1 MAITVGDYLIDDT
14 MHDRVENPRTL
25 PDLFAEAAAAWAD
38 APAVSDGEHV
48 RTWREWRAESHALAA
63 GLQDLGVRPGD
74 PVAVRLANSWEFLLA
89 HVAIADLGAVMVPL
103 HLALGPREV
112 RSLLERVTPRVLV
125 LPAEWRGRDE
135 LADARRISTGL
146 AVPTRLLVTGTVT
159 ETPDVRSF
167 AALLRAYAGRRPRPV
182 PVGPEQPFVLL
193 PSSGTTSTRPKL
205 CLHSHAGLLANA
217 ATVAREGRVRADDTI
232 VSASAFTHLFGLL
245 SIHLSV
251 LVGHRQGLLPA
262 WDVETFAHLAARV
275 DATVLFAVPAQLR
288 DVVGRTGIHPPIRL
302 REVRT
307 GGAAVPGRLVAE
319 LRRVAGARTIVQW
332 GMSELG
338 AGTYTLPDD
347 PPEVAARSIGRPLQ
361 DARVRVL
368 DESGAPCAVGEVGEL
383 QYRGPHL
390 FRGYLGDPE
399 LTRAAMTADGWLR
412 TGDRAALAE
421 DGTVAFHGRH
431 AESINVGGLKF
442 GAAEVEAVLDELP
455 QFATVAIGARPDA
468 RLGEYPCV
476 VAALRPGA
484 AIDLDGIRAHLAR
497 REVAEYKWP
506 LALIVVDEV
515 PVTPT
520 GKIARGR
527 LAELL
532 ANRTDATS
540 GGTRGSG
547 AEHATGPGRRGTP
560 HRDRP
565 TRTTPDPTDPTDR
578 AHPADPTDSACPA
591 CPAGS
596 ADPPDSARSVCLAG
610 SADPPD
616 SARTVCLAGS
626 ADPTDSACPAHPPYP
641 TGSADRADPAH
652 PARPACPADPTGST
666 SSTDPTDPTDLAD
679 AAGRTDA
686 ADAADAADPTDPADS
701 GCPAQPAEPAGS
713 AVWVGRSVDV
723 LDLVLG
729 LAADAVGGDVAGP
742 VVADATFGSLGLQ
755 SAAAVRLALRLS
767 DAFGVPLPSTVVYDH
782 PTPRAL
788 ARHLLALGDETE
800 PDDTAVPRP
809 AAGDDGEPL
818 VIVGMGCRFPG
829 GIVSPADLWRVLDEG
844 RDTITEFPADRGW
857 DAARLYHPDPDHPG
871 TSYVRHG
878 GFLSDAADFDA
889 RFFGIGPGEAL
900 AMDPQQRLLLE
911 TTWEA
916 LERAGIDPASLRGTP
931 TGVYVGMMAADYA
944 PRVGEAPERFD
955 GRLLTGNAAS
965 VASGRIAYQ
974 LGLTGPALTVDTA
987 CSSSL
992 VALHLAGQALR
1003 RRECALAVVGGVT
1016 VMAGPGSFV
1025 EFSRQRALAADGR
1038 CKAFAAAADGAG
1050 WAEGAGVLILERR
1063 SDARRLGHP
1072 VLAELRGSA
1081 VNQDGA
1087 SNGLTAPHGGAQE
1100 QVIRQALADAGLT
1113 ADQVD
1118 AVEAHGTGTPLG
1130 DPIEARAILAG
1141 YGSRRRAGAPL
1152 WLGSIK
1158 SNLGHTQA
1166 AAGIAGVIKTVLALR
1181 HGVLPRTLHVDAPTP
1196 HVDWSGDTV
1205 RLLTAATPW
1214 PRSAAR
1220 PRVAGVSAFGISGT
1234 NAHVLVAEADEADDA
1249 PAARPAAPGRPV
1261 PWVLSAKT
1269 PAALRALAERLADHP
1284 TVRAGVT
1291 PAAVGHTLAR
1301 TRTGFEHRA
1310 VVIAD
1315 EPAAFR
1321 AALRAFAAGQD
1332 PPELVGGIAG
1342 PVGEAVF
1349 VFPGQG
1355 SQWAGMVDGLL
1366 AESPE
1371 FARSMDACD
1380 AALAEHLHWSPLAVL
1395 RGAADGPPADGVEV
1409 IQAVLFAT
1417 QVSLAELWCAYGVRP
1432 AAVVGHSQGEVAAA
1446 YISGAL
1452 SLTDAARVVAVR
1464 GRVVRELAGGAMA
1477 SVALSADE
1485 LRARAALRQGRVSI
1499 AAVNAPRSVV
1509 LAGDAP
1515 EVDALLAELR
1525 AEDVRVA
1532 RLPVDY
1538 ASHSAHVAEAEHR
1551 LRAELAG
1558 ITPRAGRIPLY
1569 STVDPGRLDTRRM
1582 NAEYWYRN
1590 LRLPVAFDTTV
1601 GKLLA
1606 DGHRCFVEPS
1616 PHPLLTHAVHESAE
1630 AAGRDVVAVGSLR
1643 RGDGGMRRF
1652 LLSMADAYVQGVS
1665 VDWRSVC
1672 PGRARDMVELPTYP
1686 FRRERYWLPD
1696 TSTPATPLPP
1706 APARPA
1712 DADTAAGTADRIRA
1726 LPEAEGRIAV
1736 SDLVRRIAADVIGYP
1751 DADEIPADR
1760 AFQEHGFDSLA
1771 AARLR
1776 RRLTDLLGVRLPA
1789 GVVFD
1794 LPTPARLAAHVWTRI
1809 VDAVPSAVPS
1819 PELPDGLAAL
1829 VRRACAD
1836 GQAAVALDI
1845 LASASRLRPTF
1856 DTATASGHALI
1867 GRTRARGAV
1876 HPDLVWLPSVL
1887 PMSGPHEYARLVAHW
1902 AGVRTVHVL
1911 SQPGFLAGEPLP
1923 RDLDA
1928 LVAAHVA
1935 GLERRDGSAPFVVCG
1950 HSSGGLIAHAVAG
1963 RLEALGRPAEG
1974 VVLLDTSR
1982 PDPALLATALPTIL
1996 AAPTAGP
2003 ESGPEAG
2010 AGARPGAADPLDAGP
2025 TRLTATGAYLRIL
2038 TARQPEPIGTPTLLL
2053 RAERP
2058 LVGAADWAL
2067 PHTRVDVPGDH
2078 FSVLDAHAGPVVAAV
2093 ESWLLR
2099 LPFDAAD
2106 R

>member
-1 MAITVGDYLIDDT
+1 MAITVGDYLIDET
-14 MHDRVENPRTL
+14 MHDRVEDPRTL

-38 APAVSDGEHV
+38 APAVSDGEHT

-103 HLALGPREV
+103 HLALGPREQ

-125 LPAEWRGRDE
+125 LPAAWRGRDE
-135 LADARRISTGL
+135 LGDARRISAGL
-146 AVPTRLLVTGTVT
+146 AVPTRLLVTGEVT

-167 AALLRAYAGRRPRPV
+167 AGLLRAYAGRRPRPV
-182 PVGPEQPFVLL
+182 PVRPEQPFVLL

-217 ATVAREGRVRADDTI
+217 ATVAREGRIRADDTI

-245 SIHLSV
+245 SVHLSV
-251 LVGHRQGLLPA
+251 LVGHRQALLPA
-262 WDVETFAHLAARV
+262 WDVETFADLAARV

-288 DVVGRTGIHPPIRL
+288 DVVGRTGTHPPIRL

-347 PPEVAARSIGRPLQ
+347 PPEVAARSIGRPIQ

-368 DESGAPCAVGEVGEL
+368 DESGAPCAPGEVGEL
-383 QYRGPHL
+383 QYRGPHV

-421 DGTVAFHGRH
+421 DGTVVFHGRH

-468 RLGEYPCV
+468 RLGEYPCA

-484 AIDLDGIRAHLAR
+484 TIDLDGIRAHLAR

-532 ANRTDATS
+532 ASRTGATD
-540 GGTRGSG
+540 
-547 AEHATGPGRRGTP
+547 P
-560 HRDRP
+560 DRP
-565 TRTTPDPTDPTDR
+565 IAAVADSEHPPDSGDL
-578 AHPADPTDSACPA
+578 TDSIEPA
-591 CPAGS
+591 HSVGP
-596 ADPPDSARSVCLAG
+596 ADPPDSVG
-610 SADPPD
+610 
-616 SARTVCLAGS
+616 
-626 ADPTDSACPAHPPYP
+626 
-641 TGSADRADPAH
+641 
-652 PARPACPADPTGST
+652 
-666 SSTDPTDPTDLAD
+666 
-679 AAGRTDA
+679 
-686 ADAADAADPTDPADS
+686 PTDPATRAPRSAEALALVLDLTTDAV
-701 GCPAQPAEPAGS
+701 GADPAEPIA
-713 AVWVGRSVDV
+713 
-723 LDLVLG
+723 
-729 LAADAVGGDVAGP
+729 P
-742 VVADATFGSLGLQ
+742 DATFGSLGLH

-767 DAFGVPLPSTVVYDH
+767 DAVGIPLPSTVVYDH

-788 ARHLLALGDETE
+788 ARHLAALGGEAQ
-800 PDDTAVPRP
+800 PDDTAGPQP
-809 AAGDDGEPL
+809 AAADDDEPL
-818 VIVGMGCRFPG
+818 VIVGMGCRLPG
-829 GIVSPADLWRVLDEG
+829 GTVSPADLWRVLDEG
-844 RDTITEFPADRGW
+844 RDTITEFPTDRGW

-878 GFLSDAADFDA
+878 GFVADAADFDA

-916 LERAGIDPASLRGTP
+916 LERAGIDPATLRGTP

-1003 RRECALAVVGGVT
+1003 RRECTLAVVGGVT

-1063 SDARRLGHP
+1063 SDARRLGHAI
-1072 VLAELRGSA
+1072 LAELRGSA

-1141 YGSRRRAGAPL
+1141 YGTGRRAPAPL

-1196 HVDWSGDTV
+1196 HVDWTSDTV

-1214 PRSAAR
+1214 PRSPDR
-1220 PRVAGVSAFGISGT
+1220 PRIAGVSAFGISGT
-1234 NAHVLVAEADEADDA
+1234 NAHVLVAEADAADDA
-1249 PAARPAAPGRPV
+1249 PHARPAAPGRPV

-1269 PAALRALAERLADHP
+1269 PAALRVLAERLADHP
-1284 TVRAGVT
+1284 TVRADCV

-1310 VVIAD
+1310 VVVAD
-1315 EPAAFR
+1315 EPAAYR

-1332 PPELVGGIAG
+1332 TPDLVGGIAG

-1355 SQWAGMVDGLL
+1355 SQWAGMVDALL
-1366 AESPE
+1366 AESSE
-1371 FARSMDACD
+1371 FARSMAACD
-1380 AALAEHLHWSPLAVL
+1380 AALAEHLHWSPLDVL

-1409 IQAVLFAT
+1409 IQTVLFAT
-1417 QVSLAELWCAYGVRP
+1417 QVSLAELWRAYGVRP

-1446 YISGAL
+1446 YICGAL
-1452 SLTDAARVVAVR
+1452 SLADAARVVAVR
-1464 GRVVRELAGGAMA
+1464 ARVVRELAGGAMA
-1477 SVALSADE
+1477 SVALSAVE
-1485 LRARAALRQGRVSI
+1485 LRARAALRDGRVSI

-1558 ITPRAGRIPLY
+1558 ITPRAGHIPLY

-1672 PGRARDMVELPTYP
+1672 PGQARDLVELPTYP

-1696 TSTPATPLPP
+1696 TSTPAGPLPP
-1706 APARPA
+1706 TPDRPA
-1712 DADTAAGTADRIRA
+1712 DADTAGTADRIGA

-1789 GVVFD
+1789 AVVFD
-1794 LPTPARLAAHVWTRI
+1794 LPTPTRLAGYVWTR
-1809 VDAVPSAVPS
+1809 VVAAAPPAVASA
-1819 PELPDGLAAL
+1819 ELPDGLDGL

-1845 LASASRLRPTF
+1845 LASASRLRPAF
-1856 DTATASGHALI
+1856 DAFGAPAHASI
-1867 GRTRARGAV
+1867 DRTRARGEA
-1876 HPDLVWLPSVL
+1876 HPELIWLPSVL

-1963 RLEALGRPAEG
+1963 RLEALGRPAAG

-1982 PDPALLATALPTIL
+1982 PDPDLLATALPTIL
-1996 AAPTAGP
+1996 AAPWAG
-2003 ESGPEAG
+2003 SGTDADAG
-2010 AGARPGAADPLDAGP
+2010 TDARPEAADPIDAGP

-2038 TARQPEPIGTPTLLL
+2038 TTRQPEPIGTPTLLL

-2078 FSVLDAHAGPVVAAV
+2078 FSVLDAHSAPVVAAV

>member
-14 MHDRVENPRTL
+14 MHDRVEDPRTL

-38 APAVSDGEHV
+38 APAVSDGEHT

-74 PVAVRLANSWEFLLA
+74 PVAVRLANSWEFLIA

-103 HLALGPREV
+103 HLALGPREL
-112 RSLLERVTPRVLV
+112 RSLLERVAPRFLV

-135 LADARRISTGL
+135 LADARRISAGL
-146 AVPTRLLVTGTVT
+146 AVPTRLLVTGEVT
-159 ETPDVRSF
+159 ETPDVRSLT
-167 AALLRAYAGRRPRPV
+167 ALSRAYAGRRPRPI
-182 PVGPEQPFVLL
+182 PVRPEQPFVLL

-217 ATVAREGRVRADDTI
+217 ATVAREGRFRADDTI

-251 LVGHRQGLLPA
+251 LVGHRQALLPA
-262 WDVETFAHLAARV
+262 WDVETFADLAARV

-288 DVVGRTGIHPPIRL
+288 DVVGRTGTHPPIRL

-307 GGAAVPGRLVAE
+307 GGAAVPGRLVDE

-347 PPEVAARSIGRPLQ
+347 PPEVAARSIGRPIRE
-361 DARVRVL
+361 ARVRVL
-368 DESGAPCAVGEVGEL
+368 DESGAPCAPDEVGEL

-421 DGTVAFHGRH
+421 DGTVVFHGRH

-455 QFATVAIGARPDA
+455 QFAGVAIGARPDA

-484 AIDLDGIRAHLAR
+484 TIDLEGIRAHLAR

-506 LALIVVDEV
+506 LVLIVVDEV

-532 ANRTDATS
+532 ASRTDAAS
-540 GGTRGSG
+540 GGVRGGG
-547 AEHATGPGRRGTP
+547 AGDATGVGRRGTT
-560 HRDRP
+560 HRDGVI
-565 TRTTPDPTDPTDR
+565 
-578 AHPADPTDSACPA
+578 PAVAE
-591 CPAGS
+591 S
-596 ADPPDSARSVCLAG
+596 ADPADSVNPAGPANLANPAIPADW
-610 SADPPD
+610 ADP
-616 SARTVCLAGS
+616 AN
-626 ADPTDSACPAHPPYP
+626 
-641 TGSADRADPAH
+641 RADPANPVD
-652 PARPACPADPTGST
+652 PAAPATRALRSVAALTLVV
-666 SSTDPTDPTDLAD
+666 DLT
-679 AAGRTDA
+679 TDA
-686 ADAADAADPTDPADS
+686 VGAE
-701 GCPAQPAEPAGS
+701 PAEP
-713 AVWVGRSVDV
+713 
-723 LDLVLG
+723 
-729 LAADAVGGDVAGP
+729 VAP
-742 VVADATFGSLGLQ
+742 DATFGSLGLH

-767 DAFGVPLPSTVVYDH
+767 EAAGIPLPSTVVYDH

-788 ARHLLALGDETE
+788 ARHLAALGGEAE
-800 PDDTAVPRP
+800 PDDRAVPRT
-809 AAGDDGEPL
+809 AAGDDDEPL

-857 DAARLYHPDPDHPG
+857 DATRLYHPDPDHPG

-878 GFLSDAADFDA
+878 GFVADAADFDA

-916 LERAGIDPASLRGTP
+916 LERAGIDPATLRGTP

-944 PRVGEAPERFD
+944 PRVGEDPERFD

-1003 RRECALAVVGGVT
+1003 RRECTLAVVGGVT

-1063 SDARRLGHP
+1063 SDARRLGHA

-1100 QVIRQALADAGLT
+1100 QVIRRALADAGLS

-1141 YGSRRRAGAPL
+1141 YGGRRRAGAPL

-1196 HVDWSGDTV
+1196 HVDWSSDTV
-1205 RLLTAATPW
+1205 RLLTAAIPW
-1214 PRSAAR
+1214 PRSAR
-1220 PRVAGVSAFGISGT
+1220 PRIAGVSAFGISGT
-1234 NAHVLVAEADEADDA
+1234 NAHVLVSEADEADDA
-1249 PAARPAAPGRPV
+1249 PAARSAVPGGRPV

-1269 PAALRALAERLADHP
+1269 PAALRELAGRVADHP
-1284 TVRAGVT
+1284 TVRADRT

-1310 VVIAD
+1310 VVVAD
-1315 EPAAFR
+1315 EPAAYR
-1321 AALRAFAAGQD
+1321 AALRAFAAGED
-1332 PPELVGGIAG
+1332 TSDLVGGIAG

-1366 AESPE
+1366 SESPE
-1371 FARSMDACD
+1371 FARSMAVCD
-1380 AALAEHLHWSPLAVL
+1380 AALAEHLHWSPLDVL
-1395 RGAADGPPADGVEV
+1395 RGVADGPPADGVEV
-1409 IQAVLFAT
+1409 VQAVLFAT
-1417 QVSLAELWCAYGVRP
+1417 QVSLAELWRAYGVRP

-1446 YISGAL
+1446 YVCGAL
-1452 SLTDAARVVAVR
+1452 SLADAARVVAVR

-1485 LRARAALRQGRVSI
+1485 LRSRAALRDGRVSI

-1525 AEDVRVA
+1525 GEDVRVA

-1558 ITPRAGRIPLY
+1558 ITPRAGHIPLY

-1582 NAEYWYRN
+1582 DAEYWYRN
-1590 LRLPVAFDTTV
+1590 LRRPVAFDTTV

-1606 DGHRCFVEPS
+1606 DGHRYFVEPS

-1630 AAGRDVVAVGSLR
+1630 AAGRDAVAVGSLR

-1672 PGRARDMVELPTYP
+1672 PGRARDVVELPTYP

-1696 TSTPATPLPP
+1696 RSTPATRTP
-1706 APARPA
+1706 ATPSPAAPERPA
-1712 DADTAAGTADRIRA
+1712 AGDTAGIADRIRA

-1751 DADEIPADR
+1751 DADEIPADH

-1771 AARLR
+1771 AARMR

-1794 LPTPARLAAHVWTRI
+1794 LPTPARLAAYVRSRL
-1809 VDAVPSAVPS
+1809 VDAAPAAIAS
-1819 PELPDGLAAL
+1819 PELPDGLAGL

-1845 LASASRLRPTF
+1845 LASASRLRPVF
-1856 DTATASGHALI
+1856 DTAAASAHASI
-1867 GRTRARGAV
+1867 GGTRARGGTG
-1876 HPDLVWLPSVL
+1876 PELVWLPSVL
-1887 PMSGPHEYARLVAHW
+1887 PMSGPHEYARLAAHW
-1902 AGVRTVHVL
+1902 VGVRTVHVL

-1935 GLERRDGSAPFVVCG
+1935 ALERRDGSAPFVLCG

-1974 VVLLDTSR
+1974 VILLDTSR
-1982 PDPALLATALPTIL
+1982 PDPELLAAALPTIL
-1996 AAPTAGP
+1996 AAPAAGLGTDADP
-2003 ESGPEAG
+2003 GTG
-2010 AGARPGAADPLDAGP
+2010 TRPGTADPIDAGP

-2058 LVGAADWAL
+2058 LAGAADWVL

-2078 FSVLDAHAGPVVAAV
+2078 FSVLDADAGPVVAAV

>member
-1 MAITVGDYLIDDT
+1 MAITVGDYLIDET
-14 MHDRVENPRTL
+14 MHDRVEDPRTL

-38 APAVSDGEHV
+38 APAVSDGEHT

-103 HLALGPREV
+103 HLALGPREL
-112 RSLLERVTPRVLV
+112 RSLLERVPPRVLV

-135 LADARRISTGL
+135 LGDARRISAGL
-146 AVPTRLLVTGTVT
+146 AVPTRLLVTGEVT

-182 PVGPEQPFVLL
+182 PVRPEQPFVLL

-217 ATVAREGRVRADDTI
+217 ATVAREGRFRADDTI

-245 SIHLSV
+245 SVHLSV
-251 LVGHRQGLLPA
+251 LVGHRQALLPA
-262 WDVETFAHLAARV
+262 WDVETFADLAARV

-288 DVVGRTGIHPPIRL
+288 DVVGRTGTHPPIRL

-347 PPEVAARSIGRPLQ
+347 PPEVAVRSIGRPIQ

-368 DESGAPCAVGEVGEL
+368 DESGAPCALGEVGEL
-383 QYRGPHL
+383 QYRGPHV

-468 RLGEYPCV
+468 RLGEYPCA

-484 AIDLDGIRAHLAR
+484 TIDLDGIRAHLAR

-532 ANRTDATS
+532 ASPTGAASGGDRGGGAGSPTGVGRTGATGLERPISAEADSGDLIDAT
-540 GGTRGSG
+540 
-547 AEHATGPGRRGTP
+547 
-560 HRDRP
+560 DP
-565 TRTTPDPTDPTDR
+565 TYLADPADLVDPTAPTAPTDPTDPAIR
-578 AHPADPTDSACPA
+578 APRSAA
-591 CPAGS
+591 A
-596 ADPPDSARSVCLAG
+596 LA
-610 SADPPD
+610 
-616 SARTVCLAGS
+616 L
-626 ADPTDSACPAHPPYP
+626 
-641 TGSADRADPAH
+641 
-652 PARPACPADPTGST
+652 
-666 SSTDPTDPTDLAD
+666 
-679 AAGRTDA
+679 
-686 ADAADAADPTDPADS
+686 
-701 GCPAQPAEPAGS
+701 
-713 AVWVGRSVDV
+713 V
-723 LDLVLG
+723 LDLT
-729 LAADAVGGDVAGP
+729 ADAVG
-742 VVADATFGSLGLQ
+742 ADPAEPIAPEATFGSLGLH

-767 DAFGVPLPSTVVYDH
+767 DAAGIPLPSTVVYDH

-788 ARHLLALGDETE
+788 ARHLVALGGAAE

-809 AAGDDGEPL
+809 AAGDDDEPL
-818 VIVGMGCRFPG
+818 VIVGMGCRLPG
-829 GIVSPADLWRVLDEG
+829 GIDSPADLWRVLDEG
-844 RDTITEFPADRGW
+844 RDTITEFPTDRGW
-857 DAARLYHPDPDHPG
+857 DAARLYHPDADHPG

-878 GFLSDAADFDA
+878 GFVADAADFDA
-889 RFFGIGPGEAL
+889 RFFGIGPAEAL

-916 LERAGIDPASLRGTP
+916 LERAGIDPATLRDTP

-1003 RRECALAVVGGVT
+1003 RGECTLAVVGGVT

-1063 SDARRLGHP
+1063 SDARRLGHTI
-1072 VLAELRGSA
+1072 LAELRGSA

-1141 YGSRRRAGAPL
+1141 YGSRRHAHAPL

-1196 HVDWSGDTV
+1196 HVDWSSDTV
-1205 RLLTAATPW
+1205 RLLTAAAPW
-1214 PRSAAR
+1214 PRSADR

-1234 NAHVLVAEADEADDA
+1234 NAHVLVAEADAADDA
-1249 PAARPAAPGRPV
+1249 PHARPAAPGRPV

-1269 PAALRALAERLADHP
+1269 PAALRVLAERLADHP
-1284 TVRAGVT
+1284 TVRADFA

-1301 TRTGFEHRA
+1301 TRTGFGHRA
-1310 VVIAD
+1310 VVVAD
-1315 EPAAFR
+1315 EPAAYR
-1321 AALRAFAAGQD
+1321 AALRAFAAGED
-1332 PPELVGGIAG
+1332 TPDLVGGIAG

-1371 FARSMDACD
+1371 FARSMAACD
-1380 AALAEHLHWSPLAVL
+1380 AALAEHLHWSPLDVL

-1417 QVSLAELWCAYGVRP
+1417 QVSLAELWRAYGVRP

-1446 YISGAL
+1446 YICGAL
-1452 SLTDAARVVAVR
+1452 SLADAARVVAVR
-1464 GRVVRELAGGAMA
+1464 GRAVRELAGGAMA

-1485 LRARAALRQGRVSI
+1485 LRARAALRDGRVSI

-1558 ITPRAGRIPLY
+1558 ITPRAGHIPLY

-1601 GKLLA
+1601 GKLLT

-1630 AAGRDVVAVGSLR
+1630 AAGRDVVTVGSLR
-1643 RGDGGMRRF
+1643 RGDGGMRQF

-1665 VDWRSVC
+1665 VDWRSIC
-1672 PGRARDMVELPTYP
+1672 PGQARDLVELPTYP

-1696 TSTPATPLPP
+1696 TSTPTGPLSPTPD
-1706 APARPA
+1706 RPA
-1712 DADTAAGTADRIRA
+1712 DADTAGTADRIRA

-1751 DADEIPADR
+1751 DADEIPAER

-1789 GVVFD
+1789 QVVFD
-1794 LPTPARLAAHVWTRI
+1794 LPTPARLAGYVWTRV
-1809 VDAVPSAVPS
+1809 VDAASPATSSA
-1819 PELPDGLAAL
+1819 ELPDGLAGL

-1845 LASASRLRPTF
+1845 LASASRLRSAF
-1856 DTATASGHALI
+1856 DASGAPAHASI
-1867 GRTRARGAV
+1867 GRTRARGEA
-1876 HPDLVWLPSVL
+1876 HPELIWLPSVL
-1887 PMSGPHEYARLVAHW
+1887 PMSGPHEYARLVARW

-1935 GLERRDGSAPFVVCG
+1935 GLERRHGSAPFVVCG

-1982 PDPALLATALPTIL
+1982 PDPDLLATALPTIL
-1996 AAPTAGP
+1996 AAPTAGSGTDADLGTDARP
-2003 ESGPEAG
+2003 ES
-2010 AGARPGAADPLDAGP
+2010 ADPIDAGP

-2058 LVGAADWAL
+2058 LIGAADWAL

-2078 FSVLDAHAGPVVAAV
+2078 FSVLDAHAAPVVAAV

>member
-1 MAITVGDYLIDDT
+1 MAITVGDYLIDET
-14 MHDRVENPRTL
+14 MHDRVEDPRTL

-38 APAVSDGEHV
+38 APAVSDGEHT

-103 HLALGPREV
+103 HLALGPREL

-125 LPAEWRGRDE
+125 LPAAWRGRDE
-135 LADARRISTGL
+135 PGDARRISAGL
-146 AVPTRLLVTGTVT
+146 AVPTRLLVTGEVT

-182 PVGPEQPFVLL
+182 PVRPEQPFVLL

-245 SIHLSV
+245 SVHLSV
-251 LVGHRQGLLPA
+251 LVGHRQALLPA
-262 WDVETFAHLAARV
+262 WDVETFADLAARV

-288 DVVGRTGIHPPIRL
+288 DVVGRTGSHPPIRL

-347 PPEVAARSIGRPLQ
+347 PPEVAARSIGRPIR

-368 DESGAPCAVGEVGEL
+368 DESGAPCAPGEVGEL
-383 QYRGPHL
+383 QYRGPHV

-421 DGTVAFHGRH
+421 DGTVVFHGRH

-468 RLGEYPCV
+468 RLGEYPCA

-484 AIDLDGIRAHLAR
+484 RIDLDGIRAHLAR

-532 ANRTDATS
+532 ASRTGAGGGGRAGDAGGPTGA
-540 GGTRGSG
+540 GGTG
-547 AEHATGPGRRGTP
+547 ATDLDRAISAVADS
-560 HRDRP
+560 DRP
-565 TRTTPDPTDPTDR
+565 ADSGDSGDLVDPTDP
-578 AHPADPTDSACPA
+578 AHPADPAD
-591 CPAGS
+591 S
-596 ADPPDSARSVCLAG
+596 ADPVGPATPAPRLA
-610 SADPPD
+610 A
-616 SARTVCLAGS
+616 ALA
-626 ADPTDSACPAHPPYP
+626 
-641 TGSADRADPAH
+641 
-652 PARPACPADPTGST
+652 
-666 SSTDPTDPTDLAD
+666 L
-679 AAGRTDA
+679 
-686 ADAADAADPTDPADS
+686 
-701 GCPAQPAEPAGS
+701 
-713 AVWVGRSVDV
+713 V
-723 LDLVLG
+723 LDLTTG
-729 LAADAVGGDVAGP
+729 AVGADPVEPVAP
-742 VVADATFGSLGLQ
+742 DASFGSLGLQ

-767 DAFGVPLPSTVVYDH
+767 DAAGIPLPSTVVYDH

-788 ARHLLALGDETE
+788 ARHLAALGGEAQPE
-800 PDDTAVPRP
+800 DTVVPQP
-809 AAGDDGEPL
+809 AAGDDDEPL

-844 RDTITEFPADRGW
+844 RDTITEFPTDRGW

-878 GFLSDAADFDA
+878 GFLADAADFDA
-889 RFFGIGPGEAL
+889 RFFGIGPAEAL

-916 LERAGIDPASLRGTP
+916 LERAGIDPTTLRGTP
-931 TGVYVGMMAADYA
+931 TGVYVGMMAPDYA

-1003 RRECALAVVGGVT
+1003 RRECTLAVVGGVT

-1063 SDARRLGHP
+1063 SDARRLGHAI
-1072 VLAELRGSA
+1072 LAELRGSA

-1100 QVIRQALADAGLT
+1100 QVIHQALADAGLT

-1141 YGSRRRAGAPL
+1141 YGSRRRASAPL

-1181 HGVLPRTLHVDAPTP
+1181 HGMLPRTLHVEAPTP
-1196 HVDWSGDTV
+1196 HVDWSSETV

-1214 PRSAAR
+1214 PRSASR
-1220 PRVAGVSAFGISGT
+1220 PRIAGVSAFGISGT
-1234 NAHVLVAEADEADDA
+1234 NAHVLVAEADAADDA
-1249 PAARPAAPGRPV
+1249 PDARPAAPGRPV

-1269 PAALRALAERLADHP
+1269 PAALRVLAQRLADHP
-1284 TVRAGVT
+1284 TVRADFA

-1310 VVIAD
+1310 VVVAD
-1315 EPAAFR
+1315 EPAAYR
-1321 AALRAFAAGQD
+1321 AALRALATGED
-1332 PPELVGGIAG
+1332 TPDLVGGNAG

-1371 FARSMDACD
+1371 FARSMAACD
-1380 AALAEHLHWSPLAVL
+1380 AALAEHLHWSPLDVL

-1417 QVSLAELWCAYGVRP
+1417 QVSLAELWRAYGVRP

-1446 YISGAL
+1446 YICGAL
-1452 SLTDAARVVAVR
+1452 SLADAARVVAVR
-1464 GRVVRELAGGAMA
+1464 ARVVRELAGGAMA

-1485 LRARAALRQGRVSI
+1485 LRARAELRDGRVSI

-1515 EVDALLAELR
+1515 EVDALLAQLR
-1525 AEDVRVA
+1525 AENVRVA

-1558 ITPRAGRIPLY
+1558 ITPRAGHTPLY

-1630 AAGRDVVAVGSLR
+1630 AAGRDAVAVGSLR

-1665 VDWRSVC
+1665 VDWRSLC
-1672 PGRARDMVELPTYP
+1672 PGQARDLVELPTYP

-1696 TSTPATPLPP
+1696 TSTPAAPLSRTPDPP
-1706 APARPA
+1706 AE
-1712 DADTAAGTADRIRA
+1712 ADTAGTADRIRA

-1771 AARLR
+1771 ATLLR
-1776 RRLTDLLGVRLPA
+1776 RRLTDLLGVRLPT

-1794 LPTPARLAAHVWTRI
+1794 LPTPARLADYVWTRV
-1809 VDAVPSAVPS
+1809 VDAAPPVAAST
-1819 PELPDGLAAL
+1819 ELPDALAGL

-1845 LASASRLRPTF
+1845 LASASRLRPAF
-1856 DTATASGHALI
+1856 DAAGAPAHASI
-1867 GRTRARGAV
+1867 GRTRARGEAR
-1876 HPDLVWLPSVL
+1876 PELVWLPSVL

-1902 AGVRTVHVL
+1902 AGVRTVHIL

-1982 PDPALLATALPTIL
+1982 PDPELLATALPTIL
-1996 AAPTAGP
+1996 AAPRAG
-2003 ESGPEAG
+2003 SGAD
-2010 AGARPGAADPLDAGP
+2010 ADSWIDARPEVADPIDAGP

-2058 LVGAADWAL
+2058 LAGAADWAL

-2099 LPFDAAD
+2099 LPLDAAD